1 MDYKILSI
9 LKSVYNETNR
19 GVSYAETKNAVLIG
33 FNIALL
39 GVAASLGNGLQG
51 CALAGLILL
60 IILLTVAASFSLAA
74 LWPLTGQD
82 ENMMV
87 VDDNVI
93 SDPEKESAEKENL
106 LFYRAAA
113 GMRPVDYVRCL
124 YYRYKGNDKI
134 KPSEMDS
141 LTIDYAREIV
151 YNGQIAMRK
160 YKRFKEALIIEAIAG
175 GIGVVLL
182 VLMLIFG

>member
-60 IILLTVAASFSLAA
+60 IILLTVAASFSLAVSGSLNSVILYLLQSGKIFYLICRQTFTACQYEVHSSA
-74 LWPLTGQD
+74 L
-82 ENMMV
+82 
-87 VDDNVI
+87 
-93 SDPEKESAEKENL
+93 
-106 LFYRAAA
+106 
-113 GMRPVDYVRCL
+113 
-124 YYRYKGNDKI
+124 
-134 KPSEMDS
+134 
-141 LTIDYAREIV
+141 
-151 YNGQIAMRK
+151 
-160 YKRFKEALIIEAIAG
+160 
-175 GIGVVLL
+175 
-182 VLMLIFG
+182 